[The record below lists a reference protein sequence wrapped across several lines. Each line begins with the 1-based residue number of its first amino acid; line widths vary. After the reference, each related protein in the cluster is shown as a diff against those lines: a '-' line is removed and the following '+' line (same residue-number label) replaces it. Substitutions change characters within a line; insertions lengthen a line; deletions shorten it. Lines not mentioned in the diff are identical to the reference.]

1 MFIPIVRARLRIVEK
16 RVLDGDEMNYHDYL
30 LILDKINDFVYDHN
44 GKLVIDS
51 LTGRPLA
58 KWNKT
63 GKETSLDLNDPD
75 AALKKL
81 EELNKGV
88 YTITCSKCHH
98 CR

>member
-1 MFIPIVRARLRIVEK
+1 MFIPIACARLNIVEK
-16 RVLDGDEMNYHDYL
+16 KGLGGDEMNYHDYL
-30 LILDKINDFVYDHN
+30 LILDKINDFLYDHN

-58 KWNKT
+58 KWSKT
-63 GKETSLDLNDPD
+63 GKETPLDLNDPD